1 MAENRIVRTGL
12 YSSYAQEI
20 LNNFFSHMSAN
31 SVHRMERN
39 TKRVST
45 KVAADGEILLEA
57 IRKNSWDPVHHEHC
71 YGQSIWDLNENN
83 DAKPKEW
90 LAIALKHHIIA
101 SGKSDGV
108 WRRNGEFVASTL
120 SKQDSN
126 GQTIFAPVVSELYCL
141 YDHLLGRKNLEKRYG
156 VDLTSKIIGTRRDP
170 LLTQME
176 ENRRN
181 EVKRIEEELE
191 AAKKAAAAKRAQ
203 LRSEYDKKLEAVETE
218 EVRIATEKH
227 DKELA
232 EVEETMKAVLAMHG
246 M

>member
-1 MAENRIVRTGL
+1 MAEPRIVHTGL
-12 YSSYAQEI
+12 FSSYSQEI
-20 LNNFFSHMSAN
+20 LNNFFSYMSDH

-39 TKRVST
+39 TKRVSI

-57 IRKNSWDPVHHEHC
+57 LQHGSYDSIHHEYC
-71 YGQSIWDLNENN
+71 RRKSIWDLNKNN

-90 LAIALKHHIIA
+90 LAIALKRHIIA
-101 SGKSDGV
+101 SGKSDGI
-108 WRRNGEFVASTL
+108 WRRNGDFVASTL
-120 SKQDSN
+120 TTTDSN
-126 GQTIFAPVVSELYCL
+126 GQVTFAPIVSELYCI
-141 YDHLLGRKNLEKRYG
+141 YDHLLGRKKLEKRYG
-156 VDLTSKIIGTRRDP
+156 VDLTKKVIGTRRDP

-181 EVKRIEEELE
+181 EVKRIEEEFA
-191 AAKKAAAAKRAQ
+191 AAKKAASDKCNK
-203 LRSEYDKKLEAVETE
+203 LLYEYSKKLEAIMAE

-232 EVEETMKAVLAMHG
+232 EVEEIMKNMLAMHG